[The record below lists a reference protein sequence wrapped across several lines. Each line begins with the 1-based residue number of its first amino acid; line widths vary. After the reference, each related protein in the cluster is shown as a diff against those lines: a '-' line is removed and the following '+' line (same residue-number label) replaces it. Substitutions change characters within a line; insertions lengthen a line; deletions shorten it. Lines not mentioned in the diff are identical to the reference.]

1 MPLKRCSDNGK
12 SGWKWGDQGTCYTG
26 KEGKNQAIKQGVA
39 IEGPE
44 KFAKIM
50 REEAAEWAGKSLYDS
65 LSNDEKELANS
76 LLSLAEKI
84 GPLDKGEGVWVGYEG
99 ASTNPTKDIGV
110 KCGNCAL
117 HKSENACAILDQ
129 EIEMDGACRF
139 AVIPPGLVKTKQ
151 INKDIEEYLNEDS
164 NGKSTSEKKM

>member
-1 MPLKRCSDNGK
+1 MPLKKCQNNGK
-12 SGWKWGDQGTCYTG
+12 DGWKWGDQGTCYTG

-50 REEAAEWAGKSLYDS
+50 REEAAEWAGKTLYES
-65 LSNDEKELANS
+65 LSNDEKELANA
-76 LLSLAEKI
+76 LLSLAQKI
-84 GPLDKGEGVWVGYEG
+84 GPLDKGEGIWVGYSDS
-99 ASTNPTKDIGV
+99 STNETKDIGV

-117 HKSENACAILDQ
+117 HKSDNACAILEQ

-151 INKDIEEYLNEDS
+151 INKDVEEYFNED
-164 NGKSTSEKKM
+164 NKGQSTSQKEM